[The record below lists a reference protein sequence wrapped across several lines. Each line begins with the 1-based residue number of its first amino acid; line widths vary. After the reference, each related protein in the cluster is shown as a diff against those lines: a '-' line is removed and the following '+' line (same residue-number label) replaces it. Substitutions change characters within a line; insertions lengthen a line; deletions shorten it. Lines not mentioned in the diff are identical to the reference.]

1 MSKSIRNISDRY
13 LSKNTTV
20 LSDDVSPTTSIKIGS
35 TQRQLKT
42 LREVFDALV
51 TLRYVAKSLEGREVA
66 NLMKSLNEYATHLSA
81 EIKRLKGSGN
91 HSEFLKMVEK
101 KVGDLKSLYSSNRKR
116 PQQNRYLVARD
127 FRVDTSNPDYPE
139 IVFEYSI
146 KKASSGRPYNL
157 ERDAEGWMNDFEYH
171 MKNWFLNYSTG
182 YLQNNPIDKK
192 TAKMVLSI
200 PKNYR

>member
-101 KVGDLKSLYSSNRKR
+101 KV
-116 PQQNRYLVARD
+116 
-127 FRVDTSNPDYPE
+127 
-139 IVFEYSI
+139 
-146 KKASSGRPYNL
+146 
-157 ERDAEGWMNDFEYH
+157 
-171 MKNWFLNYSTG
+171 
-182 YLQNNPIDKK
+182 
-192 TAKMVLSI
+192 
-200 PKNYR
+200 